1 MPVTLMY
8 AGVFA
13 LLAMALSF
21 RAGMYRGKAGVS
33 VLFGDPVNMDLAERV
48 RVHQNFLEYVPL
60 VLIMMGA
67 IELSGGSRMFLFV
80 AGDVLFLAR
89 LAHAYGLRHDN
100 MNHWGRLVGAGFTAL
115 TTVVTAGYA
124 LWLAA
129 GQLLD

>member
-1 MPVTLMY
+1 MPITLIY

-21 RAGMYRGKAGVS
+21 RAGMYRGKSGVS

-67 IELSGGSRMFLFV
+67 IEMSGGSKLFLFI

-89 LAHAYGLRHDN
+89 IAHAIGLRHDN
-100 MNHWGRLVGAGFTAL
+100 MSHWGRLVGAGFTAL

-124 LWLAA
+124 IWLAA